1 MLGACVVLHRWREKE
16 CCMCGDCC
24 VSVIFKADAEFVLA
38 GCLKRHRDSFMHT
51 VFFLYYIFDT

>member
-1 MLGACVVLHRWREKE
+1 
-16 CCMCGDCC
+16 MCGDCC
-24 VSVIFKADAEFVLA
+24 VSVIFKADAGFVLA